1 MENGGVSSQST
12 TAPSDVSKSQT
23 PIYSR
28 ELTLQAHFT
37 FGTPSMAPVQYAH
50 VTPTSTSSV
59 SGRPLMA
66 SGGPVEHFR
75 WGAEHGAQCSITCG
89 REGLTMT
96 YNAPS
101 AASPSPALAA
111 QHLIPCAICN
121 SLALNRAGPPLS
133 SQVDT
138 AAVRGA
144 PLTASA
150 AAATSITTTSPA
162 PAYTRSLMDLSRPGD
177 QVATRSLT
185 FSGSL
190 DRATQ
195 RPQQQRPY
203 GRRCKSTA
211 HIILQNNELQVP
223 RESRPHEFHSTLR
236 EEDAPGQRDQMM
248 EVPDEEPLGRPGP
261 EGRGRARHR
270 GGAEPPY
277 TAVGSGPSG
286 GWERGHAGD
295 QEARGRYFEPSVH
308 HTHAFPPPCCPC
320 QHCSALYSIV
330 STLTHDRPCPVC
342 PHHHHHHHHHHH
354 PSCSPHVHPHHTQGP
369 PDYPPPGP
377 VGAEEP
383 RAPPAKSP
391 TTRTFN
397 SHRCYEDDL
406 RRPERPAKSQPSH
419 LVPQPK
425 ARTPSPKPKG
435 RLASP
440 ARSPARSLSPVDRR
454 AAAAEEQHPRTTP
467 ILPRRVPRMGA
478 AAAAAAAASSTHATG
493 QAQQRLEES
502 SHKLDLIRL
511 SLERLR
517 GDLPHGSIMAGEFLS
532 HGSCSVKRELENSLS
547 ASPSPANYTSLYDK
561 ENYPSRRS
569 QALHSKGAAVTGK
582 LEVRLIGV
590 QDLLEDVPGRS
601 RRDSH
606 SGPSDL
612 KSFMKGVTGKSSK
625 SYSVKDEISNE
636 VMAVLKLDNNKVVG
650 QTSWKPCSQSAW
662 DQRFSIDLDKSR
674 DLEIDIYWRDWRSLC
689 AVKFLRL
696 EEFIDDVRHG
706 MALQLEPKGLLFT
719 EIKFLNPMISRKP
732 KLQRQKKLFMQKGKV
747 LRPNQMNINVAAW
760 GRLIKNIQPSH
771 EPVHLSYSGGHTGA
785 ITSASSATPITPGP
799 RTVPTRLD
807 FDSEKTPG
815 EVCQHRPLALSEVAK
830 RPTSTPPP
838 PPPRPHSGTV
848 TISVPAS
855 PVESDVKV
863 RAIV

>member
-1 MENGGVSSQST
+1 MADHGQVYIQGLPIIQELTHKYGLQADFGEATLGQKLEELREHIRKEIRKELKIKEGAENLRKVTTDRRAFQDVSHMVKEANSKLSALQQELQELDSQILLTQGQGGASLDSSFSNNLDPPSSPMATDTQEKSLEPLSLSSYDQRLVSLEKQLDIEQKVKAGAENMIQMYSSGPMRDKKLLAEAQQMLADSKAKIEYIKMRRMKVKQSQTENGL
-12 TAPSDVSKSQT
+12 D
-23 PIYSR
+23 
-28 ELTLQAHFT
+28 
-37 FGTPSMAPVQYAH
+37 
-50 VTPTSTSSV
+50 
-59 SGRPLMA
+59 
-66 SGGPVEHFR
+66 
-75 WGAEHGAQCSITCG
+75 AEG
-89 REGLTMT
+89 
-96 YNAPS
+96 
-101 AASPSPALAA
+101 
-111 QHLIPCAICN
+111 
-121 SLALNRAGPPLS
+121 
-133 SQVDT
+133 
-138 AAVRGA
+138 
-144 PLTASA
+144 
-150 AAATSITTTSPA
+150 
-162 PAYTRSLMDLSRPGD
+162 
-177 QVATRSLT
+177 
-185 FSGSL
+185 
-190 DRATQ
+190 
-195 RPQQQRPY
+195 
-203 GRRCKSTA
+203 
-211 HIILQNNELQVP
+211 
-223 RESRPHEFHSTLR
+223 
-236 EEDAPGQRDQMM
+236 
-248 EVPDEEPLGRPGP
+248 
-261 EGRGRARHR
+261 
-270 GGAEPPY
+270 
-277 TAVGSGPSG
+277 
-286 GWERGHAGD
+286 
-295 QEARGRYFEPSVH
+295 
-308 HTHAFPPPCCPC
+308 
-320 QHCSALYSIV
+320 
-330 STLTHDRPCPVC
+330 
-342 PHHHHHHHHHHH
+342 
-354 PSCSPHVHPHHTQGP
+354 
-369 PDYPPPGP
+369 
-377 VGAEEP
+377 
-383 RAPPAKSP
+383 
-391 TTRTFN
+391 
-397 SHRCYEDDL
+397 
-406 RRPERPAKSQPSH
+406 
-419 LVPQPK
+419 
-425 ARTPSPKPKG
+425 KPKG
-435 RLASP
+435 EAANKYNLET
-440 ARSPARSLSPVDRR
+440 PVDVRIEELIHR
-454 AAAAEEQHPRTTP
+454 LHVECRCMEGAKNAVRMLQANKVAADKKYLQE
-467 ILPRRVPRMGA
+467 
-478 AAAAAAAASSTHATG
+478 
-493 QAQQRLEES
+493 AQQRLEES

-863 RAIV
+863 GAIV

>member
-1 MENGGVSSQST
+1 MLISE
-12 TAPSDVSKSQT
+12 
-23 PIYSR
+23 R
-28 ELTLQAHFT
+28 EVRAHR
-37 FGTPSMAPVQYAH
+37 MK
-50 VTPTSTSSV
+50 
-59 SGRPLMA
+59 A
-66 SGGPVEHFR
+66 SGGVQPFNGCQDSE
-75 WGAEHGAQCSITCG
+75 GAGA
-89 REGLTMT
+89 
-96 YNAPS
+96 
-101 AASPSPALAA
+101 
-111 QHLIPCAICN
+111 
-121 SLALNRAGPPLS
+121 
-133 SQVDT
+133 
-138 AAVRGA
+138 
-144 PLTASA
+144 
-150 AAATSITTTSPA
+150 
-162 PAYTRSLMDLSRPGD
+162 
-177 QVATRSLT
+177 
-185 FSGSL
+185 
-190 DRATQ
+190 
-195 RPQQQRPY
+195 
-203 GRRCKSTA
+203 
-211 HIILQNNELQVP
+211 
-223 RESRPHEFHSTLR
+223 
-236 EEDAPGQRDQMM
+236 
-248 EVPDEEPLGRPGP
+248 
-261 EGRGRARHR
+261 
-270 GGAEPPY
+270 
-277 TAVGSGPSG
+277 
-286 GWERGHAGD
+286 
-295 QEARGRYFEPSVH
+295 
-308 HTHAFPPPCCPC
+308 
-320 QHCSALYSIV
+320 
-330 STLTHDRPCPVC
+330 
-342 PHHHHHHHHHHH
+342 
-354 PSCSPHVHPHHTQGP
+354 SC
-369 PDYPPPGP
+369 
-377 VGAEEP
+377 E
-383 RAPPAKSP
+383 
-391 TTRTFN
+391 
-397 SHRCYEDDL
+397 
-406 RRPERPAKSQPSH
+406 
-419 LVPQPK
+419 
-425 ARTPSPKPKG
+425 
-435 RLASP
+435 
-440 ARSPARSLSPVDRR
+440 
-454 AAAAEEQHPRTTP
+454 
-467 ILPRRVPRMGA
+467 
-478 AAAAAAAASSTHATG
+478 
-493 QAQQRLEES
+493 
-502 SHKLDLIRL
+502 
-511 SLERLR
+511 
-517 GDLPHGSIMAGEFLS
+517 EFLS

-815 EVCQHRPLALSEVAK
+815 EVCQHRPLALSEVRPLNMGVVSPPQVPAHLESPSVAPPPPSITFGAPTQTQQLPSTPALMTVYPTPHGSVYDEPAHGTPSTPAHHSVFPVTQTPTIHPAHSITVQVAK

-863 RAIV
+863 GHAGGGDGQAVTAEVISEQDDRRPAPLVRTIWDWFLFWPFWIKAVRARFKVGVGEVGPFGVQLWGATGFRSQVRCSDALLDLSYIASPPRPSESLPFLSSSPTFPSPPPLLQESQRCPRSIANLRPPRASEPPPSLPATGFDNGLYFA